1 VEQLEVP
8 IATKRGNDEKRKI
21 QTDLRWHIM
30 AELDREEI
38 FQGGK
43 RENEKEKT
51 GKKQFPDD

>member
-43 RENEKEKT
+43 
-51 GKKQFPDD
+51 